1 MLHEHHTSHE
11 NENQQDNF
19 WTHIPEGGDMLPGMM
34 PDGMSARQMDD
45 LYPTGHHATQQDEYG
60 TGIDPHG
67 PDRDLV
73 LPGDAPEE
81 QPDIQ
86 ARGDGSG
93 MADWDGADST
103 QDRLGDPNH
112 LPGNYG
118 RTAANAPDDA
128 QNNAQDNTQDCGGSM
143 GEDCR
148 R

>member
-11 NENQQDNF
+11 NENHQDDF

-34 PDGMSARQMDD
+34 PDGMSTRQMDD

-67 PDRDLV
+67 PDQGLA

-93 MADWDGADST
+93 MADWDSTDST
-103 QDRLGDPNH
+103 QDDAGEKFGEPNH
-112 LPGNYG
+112 MPGNYG
-118 RTAANAPDDA
+118 RTAAEAPADARDDA
-128 QNNAQDNTQDCGGSM
+128 QDCGM
-143 GEDCR
+143 DEDCR
-148 R
+148 H